1 MRLDEYVDIGTDE
14 DSDRRLRRLAEEK
27 SYEVLEYLDGFD
39 DRFKE
44 VRQGDSLFG
53 STSPSVFVG
62 RSNYPSVPVGVL
74 SPVGEE
80 EDADDFT
87 TSGDWFDRGMGI
99 EGVLRRRTG
108 LLNSRRETSVR
119 VGELGTTRFLDAS
132 REVALADEP
141 VDVEVRLRDDPNVDF
156 SLDDVRAPTGP
167 KAAARDAELAE
178 NPSVPRSVE
187 KAYGDDDWK
196 AEDAVSYL
204 YDKGLDVYDIDDVFS
219 AGAVGVEK
227 NRKLVPTRWSITA
240 VDDIVGRHLHEEIRD
255 YTGVD
260 ETTVHTE
267 EYMGNR
273 YWVILSP
280 GGWEFE
286 LVEVKSPG
294 NVWNPSDEDHYV
306 GSANEGYEGRTAYV
320 DETAGAYYA
329 SRLGVLE
336 HLRDERRQAKALVVR
351 EATDAY
357 WAPVG
362 VWQIRESV
370 RNAFDD
376 EGAVAETFHEAA
388 REVVERL
395 PISEERFRRKSAMYT
410 GVQTG
415 LDSF

>member
-1 MRLDEYVDIGTDE
+1 MRLDEYVDVETSVD
-14 DSDRRLRRLAEEK
+14 DDRHLRKLAQEK
-27 SYEVLEYLDGFD
+27 SYEVLEYLDGFE
-39 DRFKE
+39 DRFE
-44 VRQGDSLFG
+44 DVRQGDSLFG

-62 RSNYPSVPVGVL
+62 RSNYPRVPMGVL

-80 EDADDFT
+80 QDADDFT
-87 TSGDWFDRGMGI
+87 TSGDWFDRGMEI

-108 LLNSRRETSVR
+108 LLNSRRETNVR
-119 VGELGTTRFLDAS
+119 VGEIGTTRFLDAS

-141 VDVEVRLRDDPNVDF
+141 VDVEVRLRDDPNVDV
-156 SLDDVRAPTGP
+156 SLDNVRAPTGP
-167 KAAARDAELAE
+167 NAAARDAELAE
-178 NPSVPRSVE
+178 NPSVPRAVE

-204 YDKGLDVYDIDDVFS
+204 YEKGLDVYEIDDVFS

-240 VDDIVGRHLHEEIRD
+240 VDDIVGKHLHDEILD
-255 YTGVD
+255 YPSVD
-260 ETTVHTE
+260 ETTVHVE

-273 YWVILSP
+273 YWVILAP
-280 GGWEFE
+280 GQWEFE

-320 DETAGAYYA
+320 DETSGAYYA

-370 RNAFDD
+370 RNAFDG
-376 EGAVAETFHEAA
+376 EGATAETFHDAA
-388 REVVERL
+388 RQVVERL

>member
-1 MRLDEYVDIGTDE
+1 MRLDDYVEIEVE
-14 DSDRRLRRLAEEK
+14 DDDRRLRKLAQEK
-27 SYEVLEYLDGFD
+27 SYEVLDYLDGFD
-39 DRFKE
+39 DRFEE

-62 RSNYPSVPVGVL
+62 RSQYPRVPVGVL

-80 EDADDFT
+80 EDAADFT

-108 LLNSRRETSVR
+108 LLNSRRNTDVDVSAGGV
-119 VGELGTTRFLDAS
+119 TTRFVDAS
-132 REVALADEP
+132 REVAMADEP
-141 VDVEVRLRDDPNVDF
+141 VDVEVRLRDEPDVDV
-156 SLDDVRAPTGP
+156 SLDNVRAPTGP
-167 KAAARDAELAE
+167 NVTARDAELAE
-178 NPSVPRSVE
+178 NPSVPRAVE
-187 KAYGDDDWK
+187 KAFGDDDWK
-196 AEDAVSYL
+196 AEGAVAYL
-204 YDKGLDVYDIDDVFS
+204 YDKGFDVYEIDDVFS
-219 AGAVGVEK
+219 AGAVGQGDE
-227 NRKLVPTRWSITA
+227 RRLVPTRWSITA
-240 VDDIVGRHLHEEIRD
+240 VDDILGKHIHDEILD
-255 YTGVD
+255 YPSVD
-260 ETTVHTE
+260 ETTVHVE

-273 YWVILSP
+273 YWVILAP
-280 GGWEFE
+280 GRWEYE

-294 NVWNPSDEDHYV
+294 NVWNPSDDEHYV
-306 GSANEGYEGRTAYV
+306 GSANEGYEGRSSYV
-320 DETAGAYYA
+320 DETSGAYYA

-376 EGAVAETFHEAA
+376 EGATAETFHDAA
-388 REVVERL
+388 RQVVERL
-395 PISEERFRRKSAMYT
+395 PVSEERFRRKSAMYN

-415 LDSF
+415 LGEF

>member
-1 MRLDEYVDIGTDE
+1 MRLDEYVDVEVE
-14 DSDRRLRRLAEEK
+14 DDDRRLRELAQEK

-39 DRFKE
+39 DRFEE

-62 RSNYPSVPVGVL
+62 RSNYPRVPIGVL

-80 EDADDFT
+80 QDAGDFT

-108 LLNSRRETSVR
+108 LLNSRRKTGVEVADA
-119 VGELGTTRFLDAS
+119 TTRFVDAS
-132 REVALADEP
+132 REVAMADEP
-141 VDVEVRLRDDPNVDF
+141 VDVEVRLRDDPDVNV
-156 SLDDVRAPTGP
+156 SLDNVRAPTGP
-167 KAAARDAELAE
+167 NATARDAELAE
-178 NPSVPRSVE
+178 NPSVPRAVE
-187 KAYGDDDWK
+187 KAFGDDDWK
-196 AEDAVSYL
+196 AEGAVAYL
-204 YDKGLDVYDIDDVFS
+204 YDKGFDVYEIDDVFS
-219 AGAVGVEK
+219 AGAVGQGDE
-227 NRKLVPTRWSITA
+227 RRLVPTRWSITA
-240 VDDIVGRHLHEEIRD
+240 VDDIVGKHLHDEVLD
-255 YTGVD
+255 YPSVD
-260 ETTVHTE
+260 ETTVHIE

-280 GGWEFE
+280 GRWEYE

-294 NVWNPSDEDHYV
+294 NVWNPSDDEHYV
-306 GSANEGYEGRTAYV
+306 GSANEGYEGRSSYV
-320 DETAGAYYA
+320 EETSGAYYA

-388 REVVERL
+388 RQVLEHL
-395 PISEERFRRKSAMYT
+395 PITEERFRRKSAMYT

>member
-1 MRLDEYVDIGTDE
+1 VRLDEYVDINVDDDE
-14 DSDRRLRRLAEEK
+14 RRLRKLAQEK

-39 DRFKE
+39 DRFEE

-62 RSNYPSVPVGVL
+62 RSNYPRVPMGIL

-80 EDADDFT
+80 QDADDFT
-87 TSGDWFDRGMGI
+87 TSGEWFDRGMGV

-108 LLNSRRETSVR
+108 LLNSRRKTDAR
-119 VGELGTTRFLDAS
+119 VGEIGTSTRFLDAS

-141 VDVEVRLRDDPNVDF
+141 VDVEVRLRDEPDIDV
-156 SLDDVRAPTGP
+156 SLDNVRAPTGP
-167 KAAARDAELAE
+167 NVTARKAELAE
-178 NPSVPRSVE
+178 NPSVPRAVE

-196 AEDAVSYL
+196 AKDAVAYL
-204 YDKGLDVYDIDDVFS
+204 YEKGLDVYEIDDVFS

-227 NRKLVPTRWSITA
+227 NRRLVPTRWSITA
-240 VDDIVGRHLHEEIRD
+240 VDDIVGNHLHDEIRE
-255 YTGVD
+255 YTSVD
-260 ETTVHTE
+260 ETTVHVE

-273 YWVILSP
+273 YWVILAP
-280 GGWEFE
+280 GRWEFE

-294 NVWNPSDEDHYV
+294 NVWNPSDEEHYV
-306 GSANEGYEGRTAYV
+306 GSANEGYEGRSSYV
-320 DETAGAYYA
+320 DETSGAYYA

-376 EGAVAETFHEAA
+376 EDAVAETFHDAA
-388 REVVERL
+388 RQVVGRL
-395 PISEERFRRKSAMYT
+395 PIGEERFRRKSAMYT

-415 LDSF
+415 LGEF

>member
-1 MRLDEYVDIGTDE
+1 MRLDEYVDIETD
-14 DSDRRLRRLAEEK
+14 DDRRLQKLAQEK
-27 SYEVLEYLDGFD
+27 SYEILDYLDGFD
-39 DRFKE
+39 DRFEE
-44 VRQGDSLFG
+44 VKQGDALFG

-62 RSNYPSVPVGVL
+62 RSNYPRVPVGVL

-80 EDADDFT
+80 ENADDFT
-87 TSGDWFDRGMGI
+87 TSGDWFERGMEI

-108 LLNSRRETSVR
+108 LLNSRRETNVR
-119 VGELGTTRFLDAS
+119 VGEIGTSTRFLDAS
-132 REVALADEP
+132 REVALAAEP
-141 VDVEVRLRDDPNVDF
+141 VDVEVRLRDDPNVDV
-156 SLDDVRAPTGP
+156 SLDNVRAPTGP
-167 KAAARDAELAE
+167 NAVARDAELAE
-178 NPSVPRSVE
+178 NPYVPRAVE

-196 AEDAVSYL
+196 AEDAVAYL
-204 YDKGLDVYDIDDVFS
+204 YDKGLDVYEIDDIFS
-219 AGAVGVEK
+219 AGAVGVDE

-240 VDDIVGRHLHEEIRD
+240 VDDIVGKHLHDEVCD
-255 YTGVD
+255 YPGVD
-260 ETTVHTE
+260 ETTVHVE

-273 YWVILSP
+273 YWVILAP
-280 GGWEFE
+280 GRWEFE

-294 NVWNPSDEDHYV
+294 NVWNPSDDDHYV
-306 GSANEGYEGRTAYV
+306 GSANEGFEGRSSYV

-336 HLRDERRQAKALVVR
+336 HLRAERRQAKALVVR

-376 EGAVAETFHEAA
+376 EGATAETFHDAA
-388 REVVERL
+388 RQVVDRL

-415 LDSF
+415 LGEF